1 MANGTIAFDTLTTSD
16 QVNTGTE
23 KSIDTSYLLNG
34 SAKHW
39 TFYNQI
45 SETVFDSFNQSS
57 VTDNTGGDYA
67 TNFTNSFSNVFYGS
81 TGAGQRQHS
90 SGRGNNALM
99 IDSNFDSSDALTYG
113 VALATGSR
121 AYLTGYGSTA
131 AANGGQQDQVSS
143 VASHGDLA

>member
-1 MANGTIAFDTLTTSD
+1 MAHGTIAFDTLTTSD
-16 QVNTGTE
+16 QVNTGIE

-67 TNFTNSFSNVFYGS
+67 TNFINSFSNVFYGS

-99 IDSNFDSSDALTYG
+99 IDSNFDSSDVLSAG

-121 AYLTGYGSTA
+121 AYLTGFGSTA